1 MIRINLLPVREAE
14 RALGR
19 RRQVSLL
26 VLSVIV
32 ILLMMALPYS
42 FQARKLAQLDRE
54 IESLRQELVRLEQQ
68 TKEVKDLDRKR
79 AELQAKLRVIEDL
92 KKRRTGPARVLSDLA
107 DATPEKLWLTEFT
120 ESGGAASI
128 QGLAMDNQTIAEFM
142 RRLQQ
147 SPYFYDV
154 DLVETSQTLIQPGT
168 GAADGSPSFK
178 KFIVKAHVDYLGR
191 KGQEQPAPAPSPP
204 GAKS

>member
-19 RRQVSLL
+19 RRQMSLA
-26 VLSVIV
+26 VLSLIV
-32 ILLMMALPYS
+32 VLLILVLPYS
-42 FQARKLAQLDRE
+42 FQARKLAQLDAE
-54 IESLRQELVRLEQQ
+54 IESLRREIARLDQQ
-68 TKEVKDLDRKR
+68 TKEVKDLDTKR
-79 AELQAKLRVIEDL
+79 AELQAKLRIIEEL
-92 KKRRTGPARVLSDLA
+92 KQRRTGPAQMLSDLA

-120 ESGGAASI
+120 ENGGAATI

-154 DLVETSQTLIQPGT
+154 DLVETAQTTLQPST
-168 GAADGSPSFK
+168 GAAAGPNFK
-178 KFIVKAHVDYLGR
+178 RFIVKAQVDFLGR
-191 KGQEQPAPAPSPP
+191 DGKHEPTPAPKA
-204 GAKS
+204 AEKKS